1 VNVRGDERLHLIAAQ
16 SRGARVLG
24 TVAAICTVFP
34 AIALAFLV
42 ALNTFWWCVEG
53 GCSLAPW
60 GAKLRLFVN
69 VSGLAVLLVFFSLF
83 LQFPFLLLARPFC
96 SKGTVEECFLKYS
109 LPWLEWHDALI
120 RKWINVLWRTH

>member
-1 VNVRGDERLHLIAAQ
+1 MNVRGDERLHLIAAQ

-96 SKGTVEECFLKYS
+96 SKGTVEECFLKYP